1 MVPLFDELV
10 PRARFM
16 KKLRQPRSL
25 LLYRYLLLRLL
36 HVCLPVSQFET
47 AKLVL
52 FFEIRKKRNKILV
65 YVEKKQYF
73 CTGKNV

>member
-1 MVPLFDELV
+1 MVPLFDESV

-16 KKLRQPRSL
+16 KELRQPRLL

-73 CTGKNV
+73 CAGKNV

>member
-1 MVPLFDELV
+1 MVSLFDESV

-16 KKLRQPRSL
+16 KELRQPRSL

-52 FFEIRKKRNKILV
+52 FFEIRKKRNKILA
-65 YVEKKQYF
+65 YVQKKQYF
-73 CTGKNV
+73 CAGKNV